1 MPMVEGD
8 YSSTPLPRKL
18 GVGERTR
25 LKVLGAPSG
34 FPLAGRARTHVDVA
48 IYFPKRRSEL
58 ERRFSA
64 LAAEL
69 QPAGALWIGYPKKAS
84 GVRTDLSFEAVQQVG
99 LDAGLVDNKSCAIDE
114 TWTAV
119 RFVRRLRDR

>member
-1 MPMVEGD
+1 MAERD

-18 GVGERTR
+18 GVREGTR

-34 FPLAGRARTHVDVA
+34 FPLAGRARKPVDVA
-48 IYFPKRRSEL
+48 IWFPKRRSEL
-58 ERRFSA
+58 ERRFSG

-84 GVRTDLSFEAVQQVG
+84 SVRTDLNFDAVQQAG
-99 LDAGLVDNKSCAIDE
+99 LNAGLVDNKSCAIDE